1 MRRKA
6 AFSLRVSRVY
16 SFAASQFGGGGGF
29 GNAASAEEF
38 MRDFFGQAAGGGRRR
53 RGGATRSRGSDL
65 QTELTL
71 PFMDAVH
78 GTTTTLSVS
87 ARTQCPS
94 CDGHGSADKAPPSV
108 CEQCKG
114 RGEVTMQNG
123 FFHMTTACPAC
134 HGEGVTIKNPCRT
147 CTGSGAVQ
155 QSKTVEVKIPAGVD
169 TNTTMRL
176 AGEGDAGDL
185 GGPAGNLYINIRV
198 QSDPFFRRSGADI
211 HINVPL
217 TISQAAL
224 GATITVPTVGGEV
237 DLRIPAGTQPS
248 DKLVMRNKG
257 VPKVNSKGGHGS
269 QYVHVKVAVPKKLT
283 AKQRELF
290 EALAAEEGTDVG
302 GEQGGGFLG
311 EALGRI
317 RSMMGSK
324 AKSGEGGGSDSE
336 TR

>member
-1 MRRKA
+1 MR
-6 AFSLRVSRVY
+6 
-16 SFAASQFGGGGGF
+16 
-29 GNAASAEEF
+29 E
-38 MRDFFGQAAGGGRRR
+38 FFGQASGGGRRR

-78 GTTTTLSVS
+78 GTTTTLNVS

-176 AGEGDAGDL
+176 SGEGDVGDL
-185 GGPAGNLYINIRV
+185 GGPAGNLYINIKVR
-198 QSDPFFRRSGADI
+198 SDPFFRRTGTDI

-217 TISQAAL
+217 SISQAAL
-224 GATITVPTVGGEV
+224 GSTVTVPTVAGEV

-257 VPKVNSKGGHGS
+257 VPKMGGKGHGS

-290 EALAAEEGTDVG
+290 EALAAEEGSDVHG
-302 GEQGGGFLG
+302 AEGGGFLG
-311 EALGRI
+311 EALSRI
-317 RSMMGSK
+317 RNIMGSK
-324 AKSGEGGGSDSE
+324 NKYGEQAQAEGE
-336 TR
+336 KR